1 MGGIDRIIMIR
12 HAVETLGYFSMQLA
26 SEFRRMGLA
35 VYFVDFARLADTV
48 GGIGRFAAPGRTAL
62 CTFNFIGLSGEEIF
76 LDENGVSVWERY
88 GMTCFNIMVDHP
100 LYYHARLAD
109 PPAAKLYVF
118 CIDRGHRDYV
128 KRFYPDIRVDFL
140 PLAGN
145 VRLHGQGGD
154 ENQIPYEKRK
164 YDLVFTGNY
173 TPTEQFYRRLDELE
187 PDYRSFYRGVIDDL
201 TKHPSETVEAVAE
214 RHILRELGEVSPEEM
229 RGAIAGMVLADIC
242 VRSCF
247 RGKII
252 SHLAESGI
260 KVHVFGADWDKLPC
274 KKPEN
279 LISSGKV
286 VDSAACVEAVSDA
299 RLALNIMPWFKDG
312 VHDRV
317 FTAMLQRAVPLTDRS
332 LFLEERFTD
341 GKNIAFYDLVAWRE
355 LPEIVR
361 GLLAEP
367 ERAQRLAAAGY
378 EAAVREHTWQQR
390 AAALAEYF

>member
-1 MGGIDRIIMIR
+1 M
-12 HAVETLGYFSMQLA
+12 
-26 SEFRRMGLA
+26 
-35 VYFVDFARLADTV
+35 
-48 GGIGRFAAPGRTAL
+48 
-62 CTFNFIGLSGEEIF
+62 
-76 LDENGVSVWERY
+76 
-88 GMTCFNIMVDHP
+88 
-100 LYYHARLAD
+100 
-109 PPAAKLYVF
+109 
-118 CIDRGHRDYV
+118 
-128 KRFYPDIRVDFL
+128 
-140 PLAGN
+140 
-145 VRLHGQGGD
+145 
-154 ENQIPYEKRK
+154 
-164 YDLVFTGNY
+164 
-173 TPTEQFYRRLDELE
+173 
-187 PDYRSFYRGVIDDL
+187 IDDL

-299 RLALNIMPWFKDG
+299 RIALNIMPWFKDG

-317 FTAMLQRAVPLTDRS
+317 FTAMLQRAVPLTDKS

-341 GKNIAFYDLVAWRE
+341 GENIAFYDLAAWRE